1 MEHIEVF
8 LIGLFLAVAGLS
20 TLARR
25 LSIPYPILLV
35 IGGLVLGVVPGL
47 PEVELEP
54 DLVLVIFLPPLLFY
68 AAFNS
73 SLRDLRA
80 DARAISLT
88 SIGLVLATT

>member
-35 IGGLVLGVVPGL
+35 IGGLVLAWSRACPR
-47 PEVELEP
+47 
-54 DLVLVIFLPPLLFY
+54 
-68 AAFNS
+68 S
-73 SLRDLRA
+73 SSSR
-80 DARAISLT
+80 T
-88 SIGLVLATT
+88 SSW